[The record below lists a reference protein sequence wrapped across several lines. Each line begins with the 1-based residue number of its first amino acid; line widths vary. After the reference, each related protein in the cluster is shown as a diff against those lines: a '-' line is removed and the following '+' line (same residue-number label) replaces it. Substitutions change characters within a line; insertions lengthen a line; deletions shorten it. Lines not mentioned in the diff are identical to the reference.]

1 MQKNNSKQF
10 MKLNVKHLKKKSKK
24 NLWDLGL
31 GKAFLDLTPQG
42 KSIKGKTDNVT
53 YTNVKNFYMVKTTTS
68 KTNGKFCCS

>member
-10 MKLNVKHLKKKSKK
+10 MNLNVKHLKKKSKK

-42 KSIKGKTDNVT
+42 KSIKGKTDKLDFIKI
-53 YTNVKNFYMVKTTTS
+53 TNICPVKIFLK
-68 KTNGKFCCS
+68 G

>member
-42 KSIKGKTDNVT
+42 KSIKGKTDKLDFIKI
-53 YTNVKNFYMVKTTTS
+53 TNICPVKIFLK
-68 KTNGKFCCS
+68 G